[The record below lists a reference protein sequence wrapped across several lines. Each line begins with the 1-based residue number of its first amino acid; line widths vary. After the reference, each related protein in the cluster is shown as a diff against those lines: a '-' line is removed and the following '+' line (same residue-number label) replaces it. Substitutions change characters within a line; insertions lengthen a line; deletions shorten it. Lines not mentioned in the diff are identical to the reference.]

1 MSILPMVDAV
11 SVLEVKGSQLIQ
23 ALENGVSQYP
33 KKEGRFPQ
41 VSGIQFSF
49 DESQPSG
56 CRVVPDSVLVHGEQL
71 QLNKSYKLAAKGYIA
86 QGRDGYDVFKEC
98 KVLMSEEEG
107 PILSVIVQNHFQACA
122 DGEDCVDPINTSS
135 M

>member
-56 CRVVPDSVLVHGEQL
+56 SRVVPDSVLVRGEQL

-98 KVLMSEEEG
+98 KVLVSEEEG
-107 PILSVIVQNHFQACA
+107 PILSVIVQNYFQACA
-122 DGEDCVDPINTSS
+122 GGEDCVDTNTSS